1 MEIETTHQAT
11 ARCAT
16 PVHWPATAYPPPFW
30 RLLRLWHEGRSWI
43 RINTQG
49 HMAAYHREQ
58 DGIGHPKG
66 SCGGLTGGGP
76 RVASPGQDED
86 RGGRGAAVDPSSSL
100 TAPLG

>member
-58 DGIGHPKG
+58 VTASKTASGIRRVPV
-66 SCGGLTGGGP
+66 
-76 RVASPGQDED
+76 VASLVAA
-86 RGGRGAAVDPSSSL
+86 RGWRHRARTKIEEAEVPPSIPP
-100 TAPLG
+100 AP